1 MIPFDGLA
9 ADFGSRR
16 GENGKGEVVVEN
28 SSSPRLVVSP
38 DAFWGLLA
46 ALLLAIIT
54 FLDLITPRGLVFSLF
69 YLFPIAMIAYRFPLP
84 WSALSVILTSGV
96 WFVASIVSGRKF
108 ESELIVIWTIA
119 ARLINYG
126 LFALVIHRLHA
137 MLLISRE
144 QVGLLARANEEKAR
158 LLKEL
163 NHRVKN
169 SLATVVG
176 LIHFEEG
183 LVGDPRLIGSL
194 DRLQNRV
201 RSMAEL
207 YDQLFH
213 SSDSDSVDLAAY
225 LQKIAGYVGDSHAV
239 AERGIRVETRLES
252 VLIDSKRAISIGLVV
267 NELLTDAFKYAFP
280 DGRGGRVE
288 LGLRVADGRIF
299 LEVGDDGIGLP
310 QGFDPARS
318 KGFGFR
324 LVAGVT
330 KDLSAK
336 LTFGSGPG
344 ARFVIDLPFAA
355 ADSGAS

>member
-1 MIPFDGLA
+1 M
-9 ADFGSRR
+9 
-16 GENGKGEVVVEN
+16 VEN
-28 SSSPRLVVSP
+28 SSSPRLFVSL

-46 ALLLAIIT
+46 GLLLAIIT
-54 FLDLITPRGLVFSLF
+54 FLDLVTPRGFTFSLF

-84 WSALSVILTSGV
+84 WSAVSVILSSGS
-96 WFVASIVSGRKF
+96 WFAASVVSGRKF
-108 ESELIVIWTIA
+108 GSELIVVWTIL

-126 LFALVIHRLHA
+126 LFALVINRLHA
-137 MLLISRE
+137 MLILSRE
-144 QVGLLARANEEKAR
+144 QVGLLAKANEEKAR

-225 LQKIAGYVGDSHAV
+225 LQKIAGYIGDSFAV
-239 AERGIRVETRLES
+239 AERGIHVETRLES
-252 VLIDSKRAISIGLVV
+252 LLIDSKRAISIGLVV
-267 NELLTDAFKYAFP
+267 NELLTNAFKYAFP
-280 DGRGGRVE
+280 DGRGGSVE
-288 LGLRVADGRIF
+288 LGLRVADGLIV

-318 KGFGFR
+318 KGVGFR
-324 LVAGVT
+324 LVTGVAN
-330 KDLSAK
+330 DLSAN
-336 LTFGSGPG
+336 LGFGDGPG
-344 ARFVIDLPFAA
+344 ARFVIGLPYKVAESAA
-355 ADSGAS
+355 A